1 MLLVLRKFHVY
12 LGDCGELD
20 AFRYCFATL
29 YKRLIKVSARLRR
42 FSCFYLLR
50 RLWLSSCVSLLNR
63 HEMSCAG
70 QCGIV
75 QVGCKW
81 VGGVYTSITLN
92 YCEVCDV
99 LQCIPLFESEH
110 ILST

>member
-20 AFRYCFATL
+20 ALWYYFATL
-29 YKRLIKVSARLRR
+29 YKRLIKVGARLRR

-50 RLWLSSCVSLLNR
+50 RLWLSSCVGLLNR
-63 HEMSCAG
+63 HEICCAR
-70 QCGIV
+70 QYRIV
-75 QVGCKW
+75 QVGCEW
-81 VGGVYTSITLN
+81 AGGVYTSTTLN

-99 LQCIPLFESEH
+99 LQYISLFESEH
-110 ILST
+110 TLST